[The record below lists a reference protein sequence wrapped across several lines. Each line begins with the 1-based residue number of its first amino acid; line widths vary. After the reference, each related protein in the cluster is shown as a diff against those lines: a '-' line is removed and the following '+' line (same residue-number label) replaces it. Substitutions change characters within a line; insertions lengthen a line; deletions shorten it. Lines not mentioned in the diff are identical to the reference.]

1 MYELTHRVTDC
12 RKLAVFLSAYVFSIA
27 GSQCHPSTEPHY
39 VKHGVGTAAHSG
51 RLYVLVFIMY
61 NLTMLHP
68 QKTGANEM
76 ASLFVTV
83 FWMLLPIAYYH
94 FCYFLAHK

>member
-12 RKLAVFLSAYVFSIA
+12 RKLAVFLSAYVFSIV

-61 NLTMLHP
+61 NVVMFNNMYTHITQEKMKWLH
-68 QKTGANEM
+68 
-76 ASLFVTV
+76 
-83 FWMLLPIAYYH
+83 
-94 FCYFLAHK
+94 CYCVLDAFTNGYII